1 MYTCTFGFVSSLYC
15 SLLIRINIK
24 VDGFLLLLGMMDL
37 VCN

>member
-1 MYTCTFGFVSSLYC
+1 MYTCTFGFVSCSYC
-15 SLLIRINIK
+15 SLLIHINMK